1 MKKIN
6 IRNPAEVIAAAFEE
20 TIKVIK
26 DAEKEMRGR
35 VPPKIIKEKEI
46 MKLYLAKI
54 MGKDGP
60 YVDPTDIEKLAAIN
74 RVKKNII
81 CLTKEELI
89 NQLAETK
96 INLDLEIKQH
106 ELTVNALILLEEK
119 WMSVLDN
126 KISTGNKIRAKKTQ
140 GGTYHGEKYQLSIST
155 LNEIRPTKKW
165 QPEDF
170 KVFIKKMKSKGIDI
184 KDTTARSHFF
194 KVTGLRSTK

>member
-6 IRNPAEVIAAAFEE
+6 IRNPAEVIAAALEK
-20 TIKVIK
+20 TIKAIRG
-26 DAEKEMRGR
+26 AEKEMRGR

-46 MKLYLAKI
+46 MELYLAKI

-60 YVDPTDIEKLAAIN
+60 YIDPTDIEKLEAIN
-74 RVKKNII
+74 RFKKNII

-89 NQLAETK
+89 NQLSETK
-96 INLDLEIKQH
+96 INLNLEIKRHQS
-106 ELTVNALILLEEK
+106 TVNALILLEEK

-140 GGTYHGEKYQLSIST
+140 GGTYHGKKYQLSIST

>member
-6 IRNPAEVIAAAFEE
+6 IRNPAEVIAAALEE

-26 DAEKEMRGR
+26 NAEKEMKGR
-35 VPPKIIKEKEI
+35 TPPKIIKEREI
-46 MKLYLAKI
+46 MELHLANI
-54 MGKDGP
+54 MSNDGP
-60 YVDPTDIEKLAAIN
+60 YIDPTDDEKLKLIEN
-74 RVKKNII
+74 FKKKII
-81 CLTKEELI
+81 HLTRAGLI
-89 NQLAETK
+89 HQFAETK
-96 INLDLEIKQH
+96 INLDLETKQH
-106 ELTVNALILLEEK
+106 QATVNALILLEER
-119 WMSVLDN
+119 WMGVLDN
-126 KISTGNKIRAKKTQ
+126 KIITGNKIRTKKTS
-140 GGTYHGEKYQLSIST
+140 GDTYHGNKYQLSIST